1 MGRCIES
8 KGYGICQRFCQMLY
22 KALFVDRQKGYYNV
36 GTGIGTSLLDQI
48 KGIVE
53 VFGDDNHKS
62 QIKLNPNMPNAPQ
75 YIMDITPAIY
85 ELGYKPKY
93 DYISMLKDMKAESK
107 IESVI
112 LMSNILVTRSSMP
125 SYEEY
130 CEEIKDMWDTHW
142 LTNMGPKHK
151 NYKKN

>member
-1 MGRCIES
+1 MHRE
-8 KGYGICQRFCQMLY
+8 Y

-107 IESVI
+107 NRKCDIDE
-112 LMSNILVTRSSMP
+112 
-125 SYEEY
+125 
-130 CEEIKDMWDTHW
+130 
-142 LTNMGPKHK
+142 
-151 NYKKN
+151 